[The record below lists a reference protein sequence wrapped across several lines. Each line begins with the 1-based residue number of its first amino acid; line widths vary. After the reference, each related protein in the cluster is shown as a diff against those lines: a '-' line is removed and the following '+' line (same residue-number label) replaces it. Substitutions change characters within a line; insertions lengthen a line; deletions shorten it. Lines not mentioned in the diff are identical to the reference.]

1 MTLQEIERFLDSVQ
15 QFSLPGF
22 PGSHILA
29 LTKEDKAARDFL
41 RVEMEKRGLEVYIDV
56 IGNMIGV
63 RKGTEDL
70 PAVAVGSHL
79 DSVVSGGK
87 FDGPAGV
94 VAGLAVIDYLNENA
108 LQTRHP
114 VAVINF
120 TNEEGTRFTPDMMGS
135 YVFNGTADLE
145 EIYAA
150 KAVED
155 PSISVRSALEEI
167 GYLGELPLGG
177 FPLKAF
183 VELHIE
189 QGKLLEEKGLD
200 LGIVEA
206 VQGIYWTAYE
216 FEGEANHAGT
226 TPMNY
231 RKDAGMA
238 AFKLAAYTQEL
249 ASNVGAPQV
258 ITCGRLELTPNIPNI
273 VPGKAHL
280 VLDNRHPNAQ
290 VLQDT
295 QDRLDFFA
303 RALASEEGLTL
314 SIRPKVRVKPLTFS
328 REIVDTLKTAAQ
340 DQGFSHMRMISGAGH
355 DAQLVGMTYPAA
367 MVFVPSRKGISH
379 NPEEFTK
386 TLHIQ
391 QAIKVITQAVVELA
405 R

>member
-1 MTLQEIERFLDSVQ
+1 MTLQEIERFLDSVH
-15 QFSLPGF
+15 QFSHPGF
-22 PGSHILA
+22 PGTHILA
-29 LTKEDKAARDFL
+29 LSHEDKAARDFL
-41 RVEMEKRGLEVYIDV
+41 RKEMEHRGLEVHIDV

-63 RKGTEDL
+63 RGGTEDL

-87 FDGPAGV
+87 FDGPAGI
-94 VAGLAVIDYLNENA
+94 VAGLGVIDYLNEHQV
-108 LQTRHP
+108 QTRHP

-135 YVFNGTADLE
+135 FVFNGTADLE

-150 KAVED
+150 KALED
-155 PSISVRSALEEI
+155 PAITVRSALEEI
-167 GYLGELPLGG
+167 GYLGDVPIGG

-183 VELHIE
+183 IELHIE
-189 QGKLLEEKGLD
+189 QGKMLEEKGLD

-231 RKDAGMA
+231 RRDAGMA
-238 AFKLAAYTQEL
+238 AFKLASYTQEL
-249 ASNVGAPQV
+249 ASNVGPPQV
-258 ITCGRLELTPNIPNI
+258 ITCGQLSLTPNIPNI
-273 VPGKAHL
+273 VPGNAYL

-303 RALASEEGLTL
+303 RALASEEGLRLTI
-314 SIRPKVRVKPLTFS
+314 SPKVRVKPLTFS
-328 REIVDTLKTAAQ
+328 REIVNTLTRSAQ
-340 DQGFSHMRMISGAGH
+340 DQGISHMPMISGAGH

-367 MVFVPSRKGISH
+367 MVFVPSRRGISH
-379 NPEEFTK
+379 NPEEFTE
-386 TLHIQ
+386 TRHIQ
-391 QAIKVITQAVVELA
+391 QAIQVITQAVVELA
-405 R
+405 Q